1 MEIIKDD
8 LKMIL
13 MKILK
18 FRINFFNMYI
28 VYVYMYYKRY
38 GILELWRDNII

>member
-1 MEIIKDD
+1 MKDD

-13 MKILK
+13 MENLK

-38 GILELWRDNII
+38 WILELWRDNII

>member
-13 MKILK
+13 MEILK
-18 FRINFFNMYI
+18 FRINFFNMYMCI
-28 VYVYMYYKRY
+28 CIKEVWNFRVMKR
-38 GILELWRDNII
+38 